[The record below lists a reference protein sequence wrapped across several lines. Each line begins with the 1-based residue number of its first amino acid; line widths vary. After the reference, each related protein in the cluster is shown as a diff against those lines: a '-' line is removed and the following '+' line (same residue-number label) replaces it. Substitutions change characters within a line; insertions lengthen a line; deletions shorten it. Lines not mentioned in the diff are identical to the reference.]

1 MVVELT
7 GTLCVCAF
15 VFCSYLARAGP
26 QTDNYSLLSV
36 AYLKALPLVWCCGAL
51 VLSQRWLHKEPLVE
65 GR

>member
-7 GTLCVCAF
+7 GTSCVCAF
-15 VFCSYLARAGP
+15 VFCSYLPRAGP

-36 AYLKALPLVWCCGAL
+36 AYLKALQLVWCCGVL
-51 VLSQRWLHKEPLVE
+51 VLSQSRLHREPMVE